1 MATYSVLQS
10 WVRQCLK
17 TIDALAALSMLGGF
31 ETKKWRRQNLKSFA
45 QFCKIKKHV
54 QIFINLYYNIN
65 LRIFGSFFSENYNTI
80 SNDCIFYVQIDYF

>member
-1 MATYSVLQS
+1 MATYSVLQDDDKM
-10 WVRQCLK
+10 VRQC
-17 TIDALAALSMLGGF
+17 LGGF